1 MKIIITGSA
10 GYIGSCLYEY
20 FKDFKQF
27 KVLGIDK
34 VYPKLKK
41 QKLFKKVDLTSYS
54 SAKKIFHKFGPDVVI
69 HLAGESTI
77 DNIKKIKNYLKN
89 NITVTKNLIKIVNK
103 QNTGNFI
110 FSSTAAVYANKALNL
125 IENSKLK
132 PNNIYGVTK
141 LKCENYIQQNLNK
154 EKKFIIL
161 RFFNVCSS
169 LFEHKIG
176 EFHIPETHFIP
187 IVIQKILDKKNIIIY
202 GRNYKTKDGSAIR
215 DYVHVK
221 DILRAILLSINYL
234 KSRVGTS
241 QIINIGSKKGF
252 SNIEIIKSLEKF
264 FKKKVKFMF
273 TQRRY
278 GDLDKLVCDN
288 RRAKKILNW
297 KPNNSKLKLIIK
309 DEFNW
314 QNYLRHKKILKK
326 SIY

>member
-1 MKIIITGSA
+1 LKIIITGSA

-41 QKLFKKVDLTSYS
+41 QKFFKKVDLTSFL
-54 SAKKIFHKFGPDVVI
+54 SAKKIFHKFVPDVVI

-77 DNIKKIKNYLKN
+77 DNIKKKKNYLKN

-103 QNTGNFI
+103 QNTKNFI

-125 IENSKLK
+125 IENSELK

-141 LKCENYIQQNLNK
+141 LKCEKYIQQNLNK

-176 EFHIPETHFIP
+176 EFHTPETHFIP

-202 GRNYKTKDGSAIR
+202 GCNYKTKDGSAIR
-215 DYVHVK
+215 DYIHVK

-234 KSRVGTS
+234 KSRVGKS

-252 SNIEIIKSLEKF
+252 SNIEIIKYLKKF
-264 FKKKVKFMF
+264 FKKKVKFAFM
-273 TQRRY
+273 QRRY
-278 GDLDKLVCDN
+278 GDLERLVCDN

-297 KPNNSKLKLIIK
+297 KPNYSKLELIIK

-314 QNYLRHKKILKK
+314 QNYLRHKKIFKK

>member
-125 IENSKLK
+125 IENSELK

-141 LKCENYIQQNLNK
+141 LKCEKYIQQNLNK

-234 KSRVGTS
+234 KSKVGTS

-264 FKKKVKFMF
+264 FKKKVKFVF

-314 QNYLRHKKILKK
+314 QNYLRHKKILKQ